1 MMNDE
6 NITIENDLINNNEK
20 YIIEIEECIFCQES
34 SSDLIDYEHSCG
46 RYKIHQECLNNWFEL
61 NKTSCIICRKDILT
75 PENSPNK
82 YNISDSQQ
90 YLIQL
95 REFRELRELNSI
107 QNEEPHIN
115 NCSSACFCIGCIV
128 FTSIIIFLTTNI
140 IK

>member
-34 SSDLIDYEHSCG
+34 SSDLINYEHSCG

-75 PENSPNK
+75 PENSPN
-82 YNISDSQQ
+82 NISNSQQ
-90 YLIQL
+90 YFIQL
-95 REFRELRELNSI
+95 RELRELNSI
-107 QNEEPHIN
+107 QPIQNEEPQLN
-115 NCSSACFCIGCIV
+115 NCISACFCIGCIA
-128 FTSIIIFLTTNI
+128 FTSIIIFYLTTNI